1 MNYIWPIM
9 IIISI
14 AAAFF
19 TGTLD
24 ETVASGLG
32 AAKESVNTVL
42 SFAGMMCFWTGIM
55 KIAEDSGISK
65 KLERLMRPLTKLLF
79 PKLKSGDKAL
89 QKITENMVAN
99 LLGMGNAAT
108 PAGLRAAALMQQA
121 HPGVAGNELCRLVV
135 TNTASVQLIPTTVA
149 AIRASLGAA
158 DAFDIL
164 PCVWITSLCSV
175 SAGLLSARIL
185 ERFFAE

>member
-1 MNYIWPIM
+1 M

-108 PAGLRAAALMQQA
+108 PAGIDAMHELDKLNENPET
-121 HPGVAGNELCRLVV
+121 PGREMCVFAVL
-135 TNTASVQLIPTTVA
+135 NTCSIGLIPTTVISLRTA
-149 AIRASLGAA
+149 AGSLNPASVVV
-158 DAFDIL
+158 
-164 PCVWITSLCSV
+164 PVWIASV
-175 SAGLLSARIL
+175 SALISAMLVLKITGRD
-185 ERFFAE
+185 RK